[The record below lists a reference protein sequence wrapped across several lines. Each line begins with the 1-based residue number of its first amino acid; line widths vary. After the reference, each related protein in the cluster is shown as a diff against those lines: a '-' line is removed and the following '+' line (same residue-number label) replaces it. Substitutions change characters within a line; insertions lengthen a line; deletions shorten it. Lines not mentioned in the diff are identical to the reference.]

1 MKKRGRSL
9 NLYQKFTITIIVI
22 GLIPMLFL
30 STYIANS
37 MIRDYREALRSQYEQ
52 AAEYVANSLDV
63 ILDSYNSV
71 SKMPYYYNYSAA
83 EGIVTDYR
91 ASDNLRKIIFGIGHD
106 TEHMEQQRYDDMQ
119 KFLKYVVSVDGYIN
133 SAHFIAMDT
142 DGSELDFHYS
152 YYSTYFKNE
161 ALFKTLTGYSAFDI
175 KSNQMILIPTH
186 QTGYFSG
193 LSEPVFTIARNYF
206 DLRGGVG
213 NTPYIGTFF
222 LDVSINKLD
231 QLFRTIKFSGNEQFY
246 VMNDQGSCFYSS
258 SMDKNDVGF
267 PEGLSEIKET
277 EDQLVIST
285 KLNDYGLKVMAVIN
299 TRDAFSGIRNKQQMM
314 YVFLG
319 ASILA
324 LMGSS
329 VFFSKRLTRPIHEM
343 MENMAKLENG
353 IFEIQIPVRSN
364 DEIGILAQRF
374 NQMSADLKNYINQ
387 SYVAQIKQNEA
398 ELTALKSQIY
408 PHFLYNTL
416 EIIRM
421 TALEDQSDKV
431 PNMIEAL
438 AQQIRYLI
446 GPMQDMVPLEKELD
460 IVRKYVY
467 LLNCRIAGKV
477 QLVVNARETSKIMV
491 PKLILQPIIENAYVH
506 GLKPKKGNGS
516 IMVEVT
522 TYEEMLELTVMDN
535 GVGMNEEEMSEIQ
548 TLLEGEE
555 PGIKNEYNWQ
565 SIGLKNVHDRI
576 RFLYGEQYGIKI
588 SSTKSVGTIVR
599 ILMPYSLM
607 EE

>member
-133 SAHFIAMDT
+133 SAHFIARDT

-213 NTPYIGTFF
+213 NTPYIGTIF